1 MADKVKTAIL
11 GFGRWGQLLHKASLD
26 CQHLEVTH
34 AVTRS
39 PHKVHDYCQT
49 HSLKLGDDLDH
60 VLDKEAV
67 DALVI
72 ATPHLQHYD
81 PLIATAR
88 AGKHVYCEKPF
99 SLSGDQASAALN
111 ELSYAWC
118 SYSDTG
124 FL

>member
-39 PHKVHDYCQT
+39 PHKVLDYCQE
-49 HSLKLGDDLDH
+49 HSIKLGDDLDH
-60 VLDKEAV
+60 VLGTEAV

-72 ATPHLQHYD
+72 ATPHSQHYD
-81 PLIATAR
+81 QLIGAAR

-99 SLSGDQASAALN
+99 
-111 ELSYAWC
+111 
-118 SYSDTG
+118 
-124 FL
+124 